1 MDKEL
6 KRELKKEDIN
16 IRIENSVKQEFKKL
30 CSSQNTTMSKR
41 IMQLIIDE
49 IKRETK

>member
-30 CSSQNTTMSKR
+30 CSTKNTTMSKR
-41 IMQLIIDE
+41 IMQLIIEE
-49 IKRETK
+49 IKREKN